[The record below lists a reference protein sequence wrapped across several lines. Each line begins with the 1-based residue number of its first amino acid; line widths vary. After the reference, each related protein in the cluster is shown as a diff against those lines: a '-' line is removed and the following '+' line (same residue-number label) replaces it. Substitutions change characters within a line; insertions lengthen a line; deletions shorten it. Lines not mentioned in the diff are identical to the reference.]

1 MRQTIDVCVLS
12 IKLESGA
19 FTKKKIV
26 VLLGISG
33 GSFFCFG
40 GTVYA
45 KLGWKHP
52 IQIDIFSPYKVVLN
66 STLADILDFQANWQ
80 GPILSPF
87 SFVSF
92 SNNLNEE

>member
-33 GSFFCFG
+33 GSFF
-40 GTVYA
+40 
-45 KLGWKHP
+45 
-52 IQIDIFSPYKVVLN
+52 SPLP
-66 STLADILDFQANWQ
+66 TLFM
-80 GPILSPF
+80 LS
-87 SFVSF
+87 
-92 SNNLNEE
+92 

>member
-12 IKLESGA
+12 IKLDSGA

-33 GSFFCFG
+33 WSIFPAAN
-40 GTVYA
+40 TVYA

-92 SNNLNEE
+92 SNNLGEE